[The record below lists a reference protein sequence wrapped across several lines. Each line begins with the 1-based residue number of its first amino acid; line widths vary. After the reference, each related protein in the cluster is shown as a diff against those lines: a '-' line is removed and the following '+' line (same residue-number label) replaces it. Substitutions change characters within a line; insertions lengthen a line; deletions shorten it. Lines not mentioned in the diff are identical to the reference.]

1 VTEDLTFG
9 AVPGEA
15 PTPPTLG
22 AEDEID
28 PVEDELDPAEDGIGP
43 VEEGLDPAQA
53 LASLPLDGDEDGE
66 EGFTLELDEIGRPRV
81 PDWVAGSE
89 PEDLALALESVCFVL
104 NRPVTLGEL
113 SGILGQPSQR
123 IDRAAESLA
132 HQLRGRGLM
141 LQRHRDQVQ
150 LVTRPETAWAV
161 QRALNP
167 ERPARLSRPALETL
181 AIIAYRQPVTRALIE
196 SIRGVNCEA
205 VLDSLERRG
214 LIAEIGRASTPGQ
227 PRLFGT
233 TLRFLQLVGL
243 ERVDQLPPLPAG
255 IGLPE
260 EQERAWSEAL
270 AARPEDEPAPPDLI

>member
-1 VTEDLTFG
+1 VTDDLTFT
-9 AVPGEA
+9 AVPGA
-15 PTPPTLG
+15 DPGRPVFD
-22 AEDEID
+22 AEDA
-28 PVEDELDPAEDGIGP
+28 LDRG
-43 VEEGLDPAQA
+43 EEGLDPADA
-53 LASLPLDGDEDGE
+53 LASLPLDEEDDGE

-123 IDRAAESLA
+123 VDRAAESLA
-132 HQLRGRGLM
+132 GQLRGRGLM

-181 AIIAYRQPVTRALIE
+181 AIVAYRQPVTRALIE

-205 VLDSLERRG
+205 VLESLERRG

-243 ERVDQLPPLPAG
+243 ERVDQLPLLPGG

-270 AARPEDEPAPPDLI
+270 TAPAEDEPAPPARI